1 MKGDNMK
8 IEGTGIEQL
17 ARLTAQLTKEGV
29 GFKAVLHS
37 ERKEDW
43 TVTMTGAF

>member
-1 MKGDNMK
+1 MK

-29 GFKAVLHS
+29 GFNAQLH
-37 ERKEDW
+37 EDKNYSW

>member
-1 MKGDNMK
+1 MT

-17 ARLTAQLTKEGV
+17 GQLTAELTKQGV
-29 GFKAVLHS
+29 GFKALLNDDPNRPS
-37 ERKEDW
+37 W